1 MIEEFREYS
10 ETPKTQVSCKEQGKE
25 FLLISTQDLFYKVK
39 VDGGLDNSQESK
51 CDYLIIKASDDSI
64 WLYVELKG
72 KDIKKAFEQI
82 EATHN
87 KYKDII
93 NQTRKFYGAIV
104 ASRVAPKTTTKQ
116 QILISKM
123 KNKYKM
129 ECLVCSQKLKLRYNQ
144 NSNSIVKQS

>member
-1 MIEEFREYS
+1 MIEEFRRYS
-10 ETPKTQVSCKEQGKE
+10 ETPKAQVSCKEHGKE

-123 KNKYKM
+123 KNKWLY
-129 ECLVCSQKLKLRYNQ
+129 LNTSLIFNL
-144 NSNSIVKQS
+144 